1 MPLDTDI
8 LVLVKAEAKTLLPE
22 IIEVRRHLHA
32 NPELSFE
39 EKRTSAYI
47 EKLLTE
53 LNIPYTT
60 GWAGFGIV
68 AEISGASSKTL
79 ALRADMDALPIRE
92 ENNVIYASRNDGVMH
107 ACGHDV
113 HMASLLG
120 SAKILK
126 RLQRHLYCSVKL
138 IFQPGEEK
146 LPGGA
151 SKMIR
156 EGVLSNP
163 VPASIF
169 GQHVFPDLEAGKIG
183 ICSGLYMASADEIYI
198 EVKGKGGHA
207 ATPHLNNDVILAASQ
222 MLINLQQI
230 VSRNTKPVTPCV
242 LSIGKINS
250 NGGATNVMPSSVS
263 LEGTFR
269 TLDEKWRTLAH
280 DQIQTICS
288 GTAKT
293 FGVEVTVTIE
303 KGYPCLFND
312 PELYNSF
319 KSIAG
324 SYAGPE
330 NVVNIPQRMTSED
343 FAFYSQEIPAFF
355 YRLGTG
361 SKDGTNRNS
370 VHTPCFDIDES
381 ALETGMGLMAYLA
394 LKAH

>member
-1 MPLDTDI
+1 MPLVTEI
-8 LVLVKAEAKTLLPE
+8 LELVKAEAKILLPQ
-22 IIEVRRHLHA
+22 IIDIRRYLHA

-39 EKRTSAYI
+39 EQRTSEYI
-47 EKLLTE
+47 EKQLTE
-53 LNIPYTT
+53 LQIPYTS

-68 AEISGASSKTL
+68 AEIRGTSSKTL

-92 ENNVIYASRNDGVMH
+92 ENRVTYASRNEGVMH

-120 SAKILK
+120 TAKILK
-126 RLQRHLYCSVKL
+126 RLQEHLYCSVKL

-151 SKMIR
+151 SKMIQ
-156 EGVLSNP
+156 EGVLSDP
-163 VPASIF
+163 VPVSIF
-169 GQHVFPDLEAGKIG
+169 GQHVFPDLDAGKIG

-198 EVKGKGGHA
+198 EVNGKGGHA
-207 ATPHLNNDVILAASQ
+207 ATPHLNNDVILASSQ

-230 VSRNTKPVTPCV
+230 VSRNTNPVTPCV
-242 LSIGKINS
+242 LSFGKINS
-250 NGGATNVMPSSVS
+250 KGGATNVMPSSVS
-263 LEGTFR
+263 MEGTFR

-280 DQIQTICS
+280 DQIYSICAS
-288 GTAKT
+288 TAKT
-293 FGVEVTVTIE
+293 FGVEVNVIIE
-303 KGYPCLFND
+303 KGYPCLYND
-312 PELYNSF
+312 PELFNSF
-319 KSIAG
+319 KTIAG
-324 SYAGPE
+324 AYVGAQ

-361 SKDGTNRNS
+361 AKDGTKRDS
-370 VHTPCFDIDES
+370 VHTPSFDIDES

-394 LKAH
+394 LSTQ